1 MYICAYVT
9 KTRIIWF
16 GHALSWMLFGSSAI
30 FALQLIYFHFI
41 YCVLS
46 HHVSRLKPR
55 TTDLISDISKLKPL
69 DVFQQVTTHFHPFP
83 LERLLSKPTVYS
95 ATVCVST
102 CAASAKSRCIMQQHR
117 ARLKC
122 QSKRIFQ
129 AKCSCVFADA
139 VRRHAA
145 PLFAQ
150 HMATSSLSLQFR
162 EAWRVFQHYLQK
174 TRFSLATGPPRRT
187 PQGWGPN
194 LPVRSKAKCNSKQ
207 NQLTLVF

>member
-9 KTRIIWF
+9 KTIIIWF

-46 HHVSRLKPR
+46 PHVSRLKPR
-55 TTDLISDISKLKPL
+55 TTDRISDISKLKPL

-95 ATVCVST
+95 CLFCHGLCLNLRSLSKIKMHNAQAGHNTVH
-102 CAASAKSRCIMQQHR
+102 ASNANRREYAKS
-117 ARLKC
+117 
-122 QSKRIFQ
+122 
-129 AKCSCVFADA
+129 KCSCVFADA
-139 VRRHAA
+139 VRRHTA

-150 HMATSSLSLQFR
+150 HMAKFYAFVL
-162 EAWRVFQHYLQK
+162 
-174 TRFSLATGPPRRT
+174 
-187 PQGWGPN
+187 
-194 LPVRSKAKCNSKQ
+194 
-207 NQLTLVF
+207 

>member
-102 CAASAKSRCIMQQHR
+102 CAASAKSRCIMHK
-117 ARLKC
+117 L
-122 QSKRIFQ
+122 
-129 AKCSCVFADA
+129 V
-139 VRRHAA
+139 
-145 PLFAQ
+145 
-150 HMATSSLSLQFR
+150 
-162 EAWRVFQHYLQK
+162 K
-174 TRFSLATGPPRRT
+174 TPCT
-187 PQGWGPN
+187 PQMPIEEDMPSQMFMCFRWCSTAPHCPSFCSAHGKI
-194 LPVRSKAKCNSKQ
+194 LCFV
-207 NQLTLVF
+207 L

>member
-55 TTDLISDISKLKPL
+55 TTDRISDISKLKPL

-95 ATVCVST
+95 CLFCHGLCLNLRSLSKIKMHNAQAGQNTVH
-102 CAASAKSRCIMQQHR
+102 ASNANRRGYAKSNVHVFSLMQYG
-117 ARLKC
+117 ATL
-122 QSKRIFQ
+122 
-129 AKCSCVFADA
+129 
-139 VRRHAA
+139 
-145 PLFAQ
+145 PLFLLSTWPLPAFPC
-150 HMATSSLSLQFR
+150 SSVKR
-162 EAWRVFQHYLQK
+162 GGC
-174 TRFSLATGPPRRT
+174 FSTICRKHA
-187 PQGWGPN
+187 
-194 LPVRSKAKCNSKQ
+194 SH
-207 NQLTLVF
+207 